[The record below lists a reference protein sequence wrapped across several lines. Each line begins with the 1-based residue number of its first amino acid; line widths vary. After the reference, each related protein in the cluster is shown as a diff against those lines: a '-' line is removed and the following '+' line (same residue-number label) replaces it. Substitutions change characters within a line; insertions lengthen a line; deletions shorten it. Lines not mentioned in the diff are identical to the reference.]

1 MLFFV
6 EFSKISLKN
15 SVGWSGRRE
24 KQDEKRVKSSSVVCS
39 SNEESRYNID
49 SFNRF
54 CVSFSVGLFPN
65 SIIDERILSIKLEFT
80 LVIDDRANKTIK
92 LENKKKD
99 RNGQFLTLPFL
110 SQKK

>member
-54 CVSFSVGLFPN
+54 SVGLFPN

-92 LENKKKD
+92 LENKI
-99 RNGQFLTLPFL
+99 L
-110 SQKK
+110 